1 MLQIPGGDQ
10 PTRRRHRADNS
21 GGGKQLTS
29 AQQSA
34 KATLTNMLDQWGLA
48 SLAGQM
54 WQEYLKGTPID
65 QIMSDIRN
73 SDAYKQRF
81 PGMADLVKSGH
92 AITEADYIAKE
103 STDMSLLHAYGLDSL
118 GTNRQFLGNLI
129 GNMVSTTELQ
139 TRLDTYQQVVQQLPH
154 EVKDYLQSNY
164 GVHAGD
170 LLHFWLNPDEALPEL
185 QRKAQAAEVGG
196 AAAVSGF
203 GFIDPK
209 VAARLAGIGVN
220 FTQALSGFEN
230 AGELKGLTQQL
241 PGDVAAG
248 GVSQDD
254 LINGLLAGDSGAAL
268 RVQRAQAARKAQFG
282 DSEAVAT
289 TNAGAVGLSQTG
301 V

>member
-1 MLQIPGGDQ
+1 MAYLPQATQ
-10 PTRRRHRADNS
+10 PKPKKNS
-21 GGGKQLTS
+21 SGPQLTQ
-29 AQQSA
+29 AQKSA

-48 SLAGQM
+48 SLAQQM
-54 WQEYLKGTPID
+54 WHEYLIGTPMD
-65 QIMSDIRN
+65 QIMADIRN
-73 SDAYKQRF
+73 SDAYSQRF
-81 PGMADLVKSGH
+81 PGMKALIASGH

-103 STDMSLLHAYGLDSL
+103 STDMSMLHAYGLDSL

-139 TRLDTYQQVVQQLPH
+139 SRLDTYQQVVQQLPH
-154 EVKDYLQSNY
+154 EVKDYLQANY

-203 GFIDPK
+203 GMIDPR
-209 VAARLAGIGVN
+209 VAARLAGLGVN
-220 FTQALSGFEN
+220 FNQALSGFEN
-230 AGELKGLTQQL
+230 AGELKGLTQNL

-268 RVQRAQAARKAQFG
+268 RIQQAQAARKAQFA
-282 DSEAVAT
+282 DQESVAT
-289 TNAGAVGLSQTG
+289 TSQGAVGLTQTG